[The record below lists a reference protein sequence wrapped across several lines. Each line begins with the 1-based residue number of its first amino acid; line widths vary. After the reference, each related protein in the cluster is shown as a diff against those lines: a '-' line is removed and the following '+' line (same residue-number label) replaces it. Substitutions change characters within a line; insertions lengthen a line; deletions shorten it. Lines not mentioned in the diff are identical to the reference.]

1 MFKMSAAVLFA
12 TACFITA
19 PSAYAESVWD
29 KIERT
34 GEVVCG
40 GVRNYPPTSFYVG
53 GELEYAGY
61 GPRVCRQMAEDLGKA
76 MGKELK
82 LKWHEVTWQS
92 LVLDLQS
99 GRIDIFPGMSATEE
113 RKKALAL
120 TGPAWQMSDC
130 VIGSKG
136 KEPFA
141 TWEEY
146 NSPDVTF
153 AMVTGTAQTN
163 FIKKNMPKAKIMSL
177 KDMGETIM
185 AVQSGRADF
194 MLQELPIC
202 MKTFESARNVFSSY
216 VVPEPVVG
224 IPASAGTRIDEDGK
238 VHAFLSKWAE
248 DHRADQSVAPIL
260 IQGFKDAGMDTSG
273 LPEGIKF

>member
-1 MFKMSAAVLFA
+1 MLKTSVALLFA
-12 TACFITA
+12 ATSLMFVS
-19 PSAYAESVWD
+19 SANAESVWD

-53 GELEYAGY
+53 GEQEYAGY
-61 GPRVCRQMAEDLGKA
+61 GPRVCTQMVKDLGKE
-76 MGKELK
+76 MGKDLK
-82 LKWHEVTWQS
+82 LKWREVTWQS
-92 LVLDLQS
+92 IVLDLQS

-130 VIGSKG
+130 VIAAKG
-136 KEPFA
+136 KEPFK
-141 TWEEY
+141 TWDAY
-146 NSPDVTF
+146 NSENVTF

-202 MKTFESARNVFSSY
+202 MKTFENAREVFSSY
-216 VVPEPVVG
+216 TVPEPIVG

-248 DHRADQSVAPIL
+248 EHRADQSVAPIL
-260 IQGFKDAGMDTSG
+260 LEGFKDAGMDTSA
-273 LPEGIKF
+273 LPAGIKF

>member
-1 MFKMSAAVLFA
+1 MLKSSVAAVFA
-12 TACFITA
+12 AASLMFA

-76 MGKELK
+76 MGKDLK

-99 GRIDIFPGMSATEE
+99 GRIDIFPGMTATEE

-130 VIGSKG
+130 VIGGKG
-136 KEPFA
+136 KEPFK
-141 TWEEY
+141 TWEKY

-163 FIKKNMPKAKIMSL
+163 FIKQNMPKAKIMSL

-202 MKTFESARNVFSSY
+202 MKTFENARNVFSSY

-238 VHAFLSKWAE
+238 VHAFLSQWAK
-248 DHRADQSVAPIL
+248 DRRADQTIAPLL
-260 IQGFKDAGMDTSG
+260 IEGFKDAGMDTGG

>member
-1 MFKMSAAVLFA
+1 MIKISVALLFA
-12 TACFITA
+12 ATSLMLTAA
-19 PSAYAESVWD
+19 ANAESVWD

-53 GELEYAGY
+53 GDQEYAGY
-61 GPRVCRQMAEDLGKA
+61 GPRVCRQMVEDLGKD
-76 MGKELK
+76 MGKNLK

-130 VIGSKG
+130 IIAAKD
-136 KEPFA
+136 KEPFK
-141 TWEEY
+141 TWDEY

-194 MLQELPIC
+194 LLQELPIC
-202 MKTFESARNVFSSY
+202 MKTYQNAREVFSSY
-216 VVPEPVVG
+216 VVPEPIVG
-224 IPASAGTRIDEDGK
+224 IPASAATRIDEDGK

-248 DHRADQSVAPIL
+248 NHRADQSVAPIL
-260 IQGFKDAGMDTSG
+260 IEGFKDAGMDISG
-273 LPEGIKF
+273 LPAGIKF